1 MATKKETFER
11 ILSKSFSNENFTLFI
26 REMLTGITLV
36 DPDHDKP
43 EYSNF
48 SYYVKSHRHI
58 GTYES
63 DEGDRIAVFSVCL
76 NKDEAVERARGMQR
90 NFVKSLLEN
99 SGCAGAI
106 VAFYT
111 NGELQKWRLSFVRL
125 EFEFA
130 AGKVKEKLT
139 PAKRYSYLVGSDE
152 PCNTA
157 KQQLFGIFENDNSKP
172 GLDAL
177 EEAFSVEK
185 VTKEFFDLY
194 AEKYQQL
201 REYLESNHDFT
212 EEAAFRGFSAE
223 QFAKKLM
230 GQIVFLYFIQKKG
243 WLGVNAIP
251 VIMTE
256 KEYKNAFFAR
266 GSKSRDIV
274 SKVYFQQS
282 DGSYKIDFD
291 ALKKLPDEDED
302 FLAGIVHGSPWGS
315 GPKDFMRRTFNGCI
329 DAGKNYFDDYLE
341 PLFYTGLNLN
351 RGENGYYPPLH
362 RRIPFLNGG
371 LFEQLENYE
380 WEHNNFAIPNEIFS
394 NKAEK
399 GERDAD
405 GILDIFDRYNFTM
418 SEDEPMEREVAIDP
432 EMLGKVFENLLDITD
447 RKSKGAFYTPREIVH
462 YMCQETLIK
471 YLQEKTGISEKGIS
485 DFIMY
490 GDFFKDEDTEKT
502 KKVSDGNGKYHY
514 EIDKEK
520 DLYISEEI
528 FSFKKGVN
536 RLEEIDKLLQN
547 VKVADLAVGSGA
559 FPLGMLNEIVKAR
572 ETLTSYLSIGMTN
585 FQKKS
590 FIAYGRK
597 LYDLKVSTIKNCI
610 FACDIEPSAADIAK
624 LRLWLSIVIDDE
636 IAADAGNGEF
646 DAHTKPRQ
654 LPNLECNILCG
665 NSLIDEFMGNV
676 LITKSAVLGNDDNY
690 QYNIFNSSGVDA
702 LIKKLIELQ
711 DRLFFIKDHNE
722 KEEIKA
728 QIQEIYNQI
737 ILEQIGMDPEMSA
750 AYYESLKSPSKP
762 FILWQ
767 LYFPKVFKEN
777 GGFDIIIGNPPYIKE
792 RDNSDVFNPVNN
804 TAFGKL
810 YHQGKMDYW
819 YYFLHRAIDLTAKD
833 GHISFITP
841 RYWINGAGASNL
853 IKRIKKEL
861 SFDVIV
867 DIGKLKVF
875 DNVVGLHM
883 ISQYSKNKH
892 ENFVYKKLENSLV
905 DLTKST
911 DTENLSISTLNNED
925 AISESYEIVLEKR
938 VGYENTIELGSIADI
953 SQGVV
958 EASDRISNRMYSKN
972 PREDMHIG
980 QGIFVL
986 SQSEIDE
993 LGFNEDEKK
1002 LLVPYAD
1009 GNEMSRYSLSDHTSN
1024 YLIYSDKE
1032 IKELIAN
1039 DEKYIHI
1046 KRHLDYMAEYITS
1059 SNKPYGI
1066 HRPRQRKYFESPKI
1080 IMPSMFA
1087 ENGFVIDYNY
1097 HYYVGMSFQ
1106 CIVLNDDNY
1115 LIEYILAVLNSSVA
1129 REWFY
1134 SYGKKRGAGVDI
1146 GVDKIRSFPI
1156 MPCDISTQKD
1166 IAEKVR
1172 KLLDNYTQNID
1183 LDKEIDDTINSIY
1196 GR

>member
-1 MATKKETFER
+1 MNRKQEIFEGVLKKAYIHDEFVGFTREFLNDIQLVAPTKYNK
-11 ILSKSFSNENFTLFI
+11 
-26 REMLTGITLV
+26 
-36 DPDHDKP
+36 

-48 SYYVKSHRHI
+48 SFYVDGYYHI
-58 GTYES
+58 GNYKT
-63 DEGDRIAVFSVCL
+63 DDGDVIAVLSVNL
-76 NKDEAVERARGMQR
+76 HKGETVERARSMQR
-90 NFVKSLLEN
+90 NFVKTLMERN
-99 SGCAGAI
+99 GCAGAI

-111 NGELQKWRLSFVRL
+111 SEEPDKWRLSFIRMDY
-125 EFEFA
+125 EFSK
-130 AGKVKEKLT
+130 GKVDQKLT
-139 PAKRYSYLVGSDE
+139 PAKRYSYLVGEKE
-152 PCNTA
+152 PCTTA
-157 KQQLFGIFENDNSKP
+157 LQRLFPIFDEDNERPSI
-172 GLDAL
+172 D
-177 EEAFSVEK
+177 EIEDAFSVEK
-185 VTKEFFDLY
+185 VTKEFFDKY
-194 AEKYQQL
+194 VEKYHDL
-201 REYLESNHDFT
+201 REYLESNEDFMI
-212 EEAAFRGFSAE
+212 EAKTRGFSSE
-223 QFAKKLM
+223 QFAKKLL

-243 WLGVNAIP
+243 WLGVSAIP
-251 VIMTE
+251 TALTE
-256 KEYKNAFFAR
+256 KEYNNAFYSKGA
-266 GSKSRDIV
+266 KSREIV
-274 SKVYFQQS
+274 PKVYQKVEE
-282 DGSYKIDFD
+282 DKYKINVN
-291 ALKKLPDEDED
+291 ALRSLSDDDEAI
-302 FLAGIVHGSPWGS
+302 LAGCVKGEPWGT
-315 GPKDFMRRTFNGCI
+315 GPRDFMRQIFKGCT
-329 DAGKNYFDDYLE
+329 AAEKNFFDDYLE

-351 RGENGYYPPLH
+351 RGENGFYAPLH

-371 LFEQLENYE
+371 LFEQLDNYDWEN
-380 WEHNNFAIPNEIFS
+380 NDFNIPNEIFS
-394 NKAEK
+394 NVDEK
-399 GERDAD
+399 GRDAD

-418 SEDEPMEREVAIDP
+418 NEDEPMEREVAIDP
-432 EMLGKVFENLLDITD
+432 EMLGKVFENLLDVTD

-502 KKVSDGNGKYHY
+502 KKITDDNGKYHY

-528 FSFKKGVN
+528 FSFKKNIN
-536 RLEEIDKLLQN
+536 RLEELDNLLKN
-547 VKVADLAVGSGA
+547 VKIADLAVGSGA

-572 ETLTSYLSIGMTN
+572 ETLTSYMSIGMNN

-597 LYDLKVSTIKNCI
+597 LYDLKISTIKNCI
-610 FACDIEPSAADIAK
+610 FACDIEPSAVDIAK

-636 IAADAGNGEF
+636 ITADAGNGDF

-654 LPNLECNILCG
+654 LPNLECNIICG
-665 NSLIDEFMGNV
+665 NSLVDEFMGNT

-690 QYNIFNSSGVDA
+690 QYNIFNAGGVDS
-702 LIKKLIELQ
+702 LIKNLIELQ
-711 DRLFFIKDHNE
+711 DKLFFIKEHNE
-722 KEEIKA
+722 KEEIKS
-728 QIQEIYNQI
+728 QIQNIYNQI
-737 ILEQIGMDPEMSA
+737 ILEQIGMDSELSE
-750 AYYESLKSPSKP
+750 AYYASIKEPSKP

-767 LYFPKVFKEN
+767 LYFPKVFKDN
-777 GGFDIIIGNPPYIKE
+777 GGFDIVIGNPPYIKE

-853 IKRIKKEL
+853 IKRIKEEL

-883 ISQYSKNKH
+883 ISQYSKHKH
-892 ENFVYKKLENSLV
+892 EEFMYKKLENSLI
-905 DLTKST
+905 DLTKTSN
-911 DTENLSISTLNNED
+911 TENLTVETLNNSE
-925 AISESYEIVLEKR
+925 AISDSYEVVLEKR
-938 VGYENTIELGSIADI
+938 VGYENAITLGEIADI

-972 PREDMHIG
+972 PREDMHVG
-980 QGIFVL
+980 KGIFVL
-986 SQSEIDE
+986 SQDEINELNLNDDE
-993 LGFNEDEKK
+993 QK
-1002 LLVPYAD
+1002 LLVPYVD
-1009 GNEMSRYSLSDHTSN
+1009 GNEMSRYSLADKAN
-1024 YLIYSDKE
+1024 NWLIYSDKE
-1032 IKELIAN
+1032 VKELIAN
-1039 DEKYIHI
+1039 DSRYEHI
-1046 KRHLDYMAEYITS
+1046 KQHLDYMAEYITS

-1066 HRPRQRKYFESPKI
+1066 HRPRQRYYFESPKI

-1097 HYYVGMSFQ
+1097 NYYVGMSFQ
-1106 CIVLNDDNY
+1106 CIVMNNTDY
-1115 LIEYILAVLNSSVA
+1115 LIEYILAVLNSEVA
-1129 REWFY
+1129 KEWFY

-1156 MPCDISTQKD
+1156 MPCDMNTQKE
-1166 IAEKVR
+1166 IAEKV
-1172 KLLDNYTQNID
+1172 KLLLKNYEQNSA
-1183 LDKEIDDTINSIY
+1183 LDKEVDDTIRQIY